1 MEQNLTEVI
10 KDSFL
15 QFSGAVLQSRA
26 LVDARDIMKPSAR
39 QIFYC
44 LYTDKFVHEKPFQ
57 KTLKAIG
64 SCFRLYIHGDSSAE
78 GVIMRAGQPFSM
90 RYPLVEVEGSYGT
103 LLETGSWSAPR
114 YTSARL
120 SSLANY
126 LFKDLDKEVI
136 EEWRDNYDNTEQYP
150 MVLPTKGYY
159 NIVNG
164 TFGVGVGAS
173 ASIPQFN
180 LKEVNEA
187 LIKLL
192 WNPDISFDEIYCVP
206 DFATGAIL
214 LNEAQVKESLR
225 KGTGFAC
232 KLRSVVEW
240 NTKERCLIVSEIP
253 YSVYTNTICKELNQ
267 ILDDEG
273 NPGIERFNDLTG
285 KTPLIKIY
293 LTKAANPERVLRY
306 LYKNTS
312 LQSHYG
318 INMTMLKDGRFP
330 KVYGWREALQAHIDH
345 EKIVY
350 RRGFEYDLQKI
361 GARLLII
368 EGLLKAISY
377 IDEVIATIKRSN
389 SSGEANLALQKL
401 LSINETQAK
410 AILDI
415 KLSRLTKLDISKLE
429 NEKKTLEMERERIT
443 LILQNEV
450 LFKNEI
456 EKGLREVASKF
467 GDARRTQVLNLQEK
481 EDGEEIIEE
490 KRIVVSL
497 TNYNNLY
504 VNETSTLMTQKRN
517 SVGSKLKLEEGEYV
531 IETISDSNLGSL
543 MLFSDR
549 GRYYNYELKDL
560 SIGKTTCWSILQL
573 GEGEHITNLTT
584 YSKAKDLSYIVFVT
598 KDGLVKKSLLEDY
611 KARKIT
617 GAQGIKLKDGDEVVS
632 ISFVNEEP
640 IGILSKKGQ
649 FVIITTKDI
658 RPIGR
663 IASGVKG
670 IKLGE
675 NDSAVYAMSI
685 TDCKDI
691 ITVSKNGMIS
701 RTDRKEFS
709 LSGRDTKGTKI
720 QKLGEDDEMRSFCLW
735 NGEEEI
741 LVASTGNALRFPVST
756 IPTTGRGAQGV
767 RALKLGENSKV
778 INATILKN

>member
-26 LVDARDIMKPSAR
+26 LVDVRDIMKPSAR

-78 GVIMRAGQPFSM
+78 GVIMRAGQPFAM

-103 LLETGSWSAPR
+103 LLESGSWSAPR

-120 SSLANY
+120 SSLTSY

-345 EKIVY
+345 EKVVY
-350 RRGFEYDLQKI
+350 KRGFEYDLRKI
-361 GARLLII
+361 DARLLII
-368 EGLLKAISY
+368 EGLLKAISC

-429 NEKKTLEMERERIT
+429 NEKKTLETERERIT
-443 LILQNEV
+443 LILQDEV
-450 LFKNEI
+450 LFKKEI
-456 EKGLREVASKF
+456 EKGLHEVASKF
-467 GDARRTQVLNLQEK
+467 GDARRTQILNLQEK

-531 IETISDSNLGSL
+531 VETISDSNLGSL

-611 KARKIT
+611 KARKVT
-617 GAQGIKLKDGDEVVS
+617 GAQGIKLKEGDEVVS

-663 IASGVKG
+663 IATGVKG

-675 NDSAVYAMSI
+675 NDYAVYAMPI

-741 LVASTGNALRFPVST
+741 LVASTGNALRFPVSA

-767 RALKLGENSKV
+767 RALKLGENNKV
-778 INATILKN
+778 INAMILKN